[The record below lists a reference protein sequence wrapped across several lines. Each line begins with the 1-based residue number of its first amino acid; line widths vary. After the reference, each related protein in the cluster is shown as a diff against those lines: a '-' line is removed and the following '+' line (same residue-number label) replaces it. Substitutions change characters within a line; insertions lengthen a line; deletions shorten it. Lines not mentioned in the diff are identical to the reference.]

1 MSRLTENDKRLGPLT
16 IGKAGWNAISLRWSD
31 SITAYLFGWAA
42 RLNIPRIV
50 RLSGEYGFMLCDG
63 HFNIYYGRQTHDSS
77 TEQRWG
83 CFLPWTQ
90 WRFVRFSLYD
100 LTGVELYSEDGYAR
114 DYEGRRI
121 AESNCPKARFE
132 FDDYDGKRIIAT
144 THIEEREW
152 RFGTGYFKW
161 LSLFRR
167 PRVSRSLAIN
177 YSEEVGKDKGSWKGG
192 TVGCGI
198 DMLPN
203 ETAESAFRRHC
214 EKSHRAK
221 DGKYELKFVG
231 TLPDAGRKDVTP

>member
-1 MSRLTENDKRLGPLT
+1 MSRLTDNDKRLGPLT
-16 IGKAGWNAISLRWSD
+16 IGKAGWNPISLRWSD

-42 RLNIPRIV
+42 RLDIPRFV

-83 CFLPWTQ
+83 FFLPWTQ
-90 WRFVRFSLYD
+90 WRFVRISLYD
-100 LTGVELYSEDGYAR
+100 LAGVELYSEGGRER
-114 DYEGRRI
+114 DYERRRI

-152 RFGTGYFKW
+152 RFGTGYFQW

-198 DMLPN
+198 DMMPN
-203 ETAESAFRRHC
+203 ETAEAAFRRHC

-221 DGKYELKFVG
+221 GGKYELNFVG
-231 TLPDAGRKDVTP
+231 TRPDSRRKEG